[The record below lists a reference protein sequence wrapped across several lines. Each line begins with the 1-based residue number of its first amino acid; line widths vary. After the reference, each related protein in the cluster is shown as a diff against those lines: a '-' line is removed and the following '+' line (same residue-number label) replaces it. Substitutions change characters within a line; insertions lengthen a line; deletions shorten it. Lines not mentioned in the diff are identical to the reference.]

1 MLQDGQKIDL
11 NEERTFKELLLAF
24 ENDKVRSF
32 HIDVSNDDN
41 EYTTIYTSEDKT
53 EGHDKDTTVTLEE
66 AVTARYVKVTVD
78 SLISG
83 AYPSV
88 SMYEIGIYGE
98 EEYLNFADEATAE
111 ASDSEIASFSGENTN
126 DNDLET
132 RWASNYEH
140 GDKTLTYT
148 FEEAKEL
155 KSMILRWKDVMLKL
169 SKFK

>member
-1 MLQDGQKIDL
+1 MGKIDL

-78 SLISG
+78 SLISERIQ
-83 AYPSV
+83 V
-88 SMYEIGIYGE
+88 FQCM
-98 EEYLNFADEATAE
+98 
-111 ASDSEIASFSGENTN
+111 
-126 DNDLET
+126 
-132 RWASNYEH
+132 
-140 GDKTLTYT
+140 K
-148 FEEAKEL
+148 
-155 KSMILRWKDVMLKL
+155 
-169 SKFK
+169 